1 MRRKTILVPMVLVT
15 LFLVTL
21 RDKRAASAQA
31 ISLRAVYNALS
42 GVMAPIWVGQEAGLF
57 TKQGLNVDLKY
68 LAATTAV
75 QGMVGGGEEVG
86 LVGNQGIDAKLEGAD
101 LTYIA
106 SGLPTFVFQVY
117 ARPEIKSIRDLKG
130 KVVAVTQ
137 PAASTDYAMRIV
149 LKRNG
154 LEPDKDVRIMYAQD
168 ITNVLNAVSV
178 GNAAA
183 GIMSAPTSLKA
194 KAAGIK
200 PILNVTD
207 LRIPFLFTGVLSS
220 PRIIREKNE
229 ALIRFLRGYI
239 EAMALIRKDKE
250 ATMKSMGKYLK
261 TTDRVVL
268 ESVYED
274 YKDVFPET
282 PLMTAAEVKA
292 VLDVAKSPKAKQM
305 KPEDFFDNSLVLK
318 IQASGFIDAV
328 NGKR

>member
-1 MRRKTILVPMVLVT
+1 MTRRATSRGTILTIVLMGVM
-15 LFLVTL
+15 LIA
-21 RDKRAASAQA
+21 RAASAQEM
-31 ISLRAVYNALS
+31 SLRAVYNALS
-42 GVMAPIWVGQEAGLF
+42 GVMAPIWVGQEAALF
-57 TKQGLNVDLKY
+57 TKHGINVDLKY

-101 LTYIA
+101 LIYIA
-106 SGLPTFVFQVY
+106 SSLPVFVFQLY
-117 ARPEIKSIRDLKG
+117 ARPEIKSVADLKG

-154 LEPDKDVRIMYAQD
+154 LEPDKDVKIMYAQD
-168 ITNVLNAVSV
+168 ITNVLNSVSV

-200 PILNVTD
+200 SILNITE
-207 LRIPFLFTGVLSS
+207 LKIPFLFTAVLSS
-220 PRIIREKNE
+220 PKVMREKNE

-239 EAMALIRKDKE
+239 EALAVIRKDKE
-250 ATMKSMGKYLK
+250 TTLKSMAKYLK
-261 TTDRVVL
+261 TTDQEVL
-268 ESVYED
+268 ESVYDD
-274 YKDVFPET
+274 YKNVFPQV
-282 PLMTAAEVKA
+282 PLMTAAEVRA

-305 KPEDFFDNSLVLK
+305 RPEEFYDNSLVQK

-328 NGKR
+328 NRKR